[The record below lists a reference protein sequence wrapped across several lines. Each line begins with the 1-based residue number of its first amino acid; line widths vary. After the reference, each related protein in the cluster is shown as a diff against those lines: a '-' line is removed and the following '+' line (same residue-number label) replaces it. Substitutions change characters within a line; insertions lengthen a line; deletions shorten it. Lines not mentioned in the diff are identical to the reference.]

1 MSLALRVDAGIM
13 ARFRPHLRPHI
24 GSWVAFAGC
33 VLVVAVLDWAESVLL
48 PIAVALLLTFLLNPP
63 VRFLE
68 RWLPRVAAVLI
79 VVTVTFATLSLV
91 GWIVTRQ
98 VASLAAEL
106 PNYRANI
113 RQKVLDIRRAA
124 QGGPVEQVQTTLEEI
139 KKDLQTAEAATGKSK
154 ATPVVVTSETVPGI
168 GLPAWLSSL
177 MEPLASAGLVTVLVV
192 FMLLEQRDLR
202 DRFLRLMGSGNLA
215 STTKAFDEASER
227 LSRYLLVQSG
237 INVIYGAGVGIG
249 LWAFGVPYPLLWA
262 ALGAML
268 RFIPYLGP
276 WMAAGAPLLL
286 AFAVLP
292 DWASLVWVALLFIGL
307 ELFTNMVL
315 ETVLYAGVAG
325 VTQVALIIA
334 IAFWTWLWG
343 PLGLLLATPLTLCLV
358 VLGKHV
364 RGLRLLA
371 MLVADEPGLS
381 PEARFYQRL
390 LARQKDEAIEIVE
403 ERLREQPPRA
413 VFEEVVQPA
422 FGYAERDREAGR
434 LTVDEAAE
442 ISQLAREIAHE
453 AGAA

>member
-1 MSLALRVDAGIM
+1 MGMPLALPGDAGIM
-13 ARFRPHLRPHI
+13 ARFRTIAPWI
-24 GSWVAFAGC
+24 NFAGF
-33 VLVVAVLDWAESVLL
+33 VLVVVTLDWAEALFL

-63 VRFLE
+63 VRFLQ
-68 RWLPRVAAVLI
+68 RWLPRSAAVMI
-79 VVTVTFATLSLV
+79 VVAFTFIALSAV
-91 GWIVTRQ
+91 GWIVTSQ

-124 QGGPVEQVQTTLEEI
+124 RGGPVEQVQSTLEEI
-139 KKDLQTAEAATGKSK
+139 KKDLETAEAATTARRP
-154 ATPVVVTSETVPGI
+154 ATPVVLTPDPVAGI
-168 GLPAWLSSL
+168 GLPVWVTSL

-192 FMLLEQRDLR
+192 FMLLEQGDLR
-202 DRFLRLMGSGNLA
+202 DRFLRLLGSGNLA
-215 STTKAFDEASER
+215 SATKAFDEATDR
-227 LSRYLLVQSG
+227 LSRYLLIQSL
-237 INVIYGAGVGIG
+237 INVIYGAGVGIV

-276 WMAAGAPLLL
+276 WMAAGGPLLL

-292 DWASLVWVALLFIGL
+292 DWTSLVWVGVLFIAL

-325 VTQVALIIA
+325 VTQVSLIVA

-358 VLGKHV
+358 VLGKHI
-364 RGLRLLA
+364 RGLQIISTLIS
-371 MLVADEPGLS
+371 DEPVLT
-381 PEARFYQRL
+381 PDARFYQRL
-390 LARQKDEAIEIVE
+390 LAREKDDAREIVE
-403 ERLREQPPRA
+403 ERLRDLPPKA
-413 VFEEVVQPA
+413 VFNEVVRPA
-422 FGYAERDREAGR
+422 FGYAERDRDAGR
-434 LTVDEAAE
+434 ITVDEATE
-442 ISQLAREIAHE
+442 IAQLARDVAQE